1 MAYHE
6 LFHIPA
12 VTSAFS
18 RLVRYFWGTLCSSI
32 KQIEAPY
39 VFDWE
44 HGIALHAM
52 QGNRAS
58 SPGEGEVSWVFSSC
72 DRNLEYIPK
81 LHREWPFQTR
91 VCSATSG
98 LLSSYNGHLSYVN
111 DAWQDI
117 TDASG
122 GEAGNQPSLSSWH
135 SDIGIPINF
144 QEESGIVTF

>member
-1 MAYHE
+1 MV
-6 LFHIPA
+6 L
-12 VTSAFS
+12 
-18 RLVRYFWGTLCSSI
+18 GTLWKSI

-44 HGIALHAM
+44 HGIALH
-52 QGNRAS
+52 GKPGKRAS
-58 SPGEGEVSWVFSSC
+58 SSGEGEVSWVFSSC
-72 DRNLEYIPK
+72 DRNLEYIPE
-81 LHREWPFQTR
+81 LRRGWPFLTR
-91 VCSATSG
+91 FFSATSG
-98 LLSSYNGHLSYVN
+98 LLSSYDGHLSNLN